1 MVFEKI
7 MQSLFLGRGATF
19 EVCIYFSKTIDARS
33 EDESHSTSRQR
44 RLKGAVESLKRD
56 GSTVAARRDDEP
68 RQYRALKRA
77 AKFRP
82 SRCDGVC
89 AHFARKYGRWQD

>member
-1 MVFEKI
+1 

-19 EVCIYFSKTIDARS
+19 EVCIYFSQTVNARS

-56 GSTVAARRDDEP
+56 DEP

-82 SRCDGVC
+82 PRSDGVC
-89 AHFARKYGRWQD
+89 AHFAQKYGRWQD